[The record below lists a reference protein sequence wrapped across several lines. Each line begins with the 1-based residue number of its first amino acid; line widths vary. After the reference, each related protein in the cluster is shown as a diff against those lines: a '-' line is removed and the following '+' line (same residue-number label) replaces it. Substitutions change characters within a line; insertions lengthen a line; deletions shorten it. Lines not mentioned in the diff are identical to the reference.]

1 MSIIGPGTAMSSLAS
16 LLHWRVRGETN
27 HQQVEVRIGE
37 SVISVDR
44 GMAEVVLLLDK
55 AEIVTA
61 TSCIG
66 TAETWGYVMFIGA
79 DSAERFL
86 RIWQRYL
93 VPLRHPMPELD
104 FTARDEE
111 WWADIAAYPLPRA
124 APVDEE
130 GLTFTARW
138 REHRDDMIE
147 ILPKLEWALRRH
159 LRESAEE

>member
-1 MSIIGPGTAMSSLAS
+1 
-16 LLHWRVRGETN
+16 
-27 HQQVEVRIGE
+27 
-37 SVISVDR
+37 
-44 GMAEVVLLLDK
+44 
-55 AEIVTA
+55 
-61 TSCIG
+61 
-66 TAETWGYVMFIGA
+66 
-79 DSAERFL
+79 
-86 RIWQRYL
+86 
-93 VPLRHPMPELD
+93 MPELE